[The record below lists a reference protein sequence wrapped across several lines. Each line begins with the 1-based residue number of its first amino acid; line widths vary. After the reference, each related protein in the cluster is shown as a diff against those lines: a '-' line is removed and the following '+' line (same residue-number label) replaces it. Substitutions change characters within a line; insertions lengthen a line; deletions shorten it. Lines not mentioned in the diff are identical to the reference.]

1 MGFIGDKIQK
11 EVTTKVMLGLNE
23 IIKNNQEETRKKLFD
38 RLDIFENKMRVMIC
52 EEITLQLNKK
62 NKEDLGDNHNLNQL
76 TGS

>member
-38 RLDIFENKMRVMIC
+38 RLDIFETKMRVMIC